1 MVNLQCRIFTSEI
14 DIIEWDWNK
23 FQPHL
28 FINNCYNS
36 CTSVSIWVSP
46 FPKKFKVSNTRAF
59 SLTPWVQHSL
69 PLTNGNK
76 SLCDIKINI
85 FLMAT
90 KFNLWNTLSVISDIN
105 QKYKTNLIL
114 NKLTSFLAQTL
125 VKSDNLIIEVVQGLG
140 KIKCGT

>member
-1 MVNLQCRIFTSEI
+1 MDRDKISMNR
-14 DIIEWDWNK
+14 
-23 FQPHL
+23 
-28 FINNCYNS
+28 
-36 CTSVSIWVSP
+36 
-46 FPKKFKVSNTRAF
+46 
-59 SLTPWVQHSL
+59 VQHSL

-76 SLCDIKINI
+76 SLCDVKRNI

-90 KFNLWNTLSVISDIN
+90 KLNLWNTLSVISDIN
-105 QKYKTNLIL
+105 QKYKTNHIL